1 MTLLNL
7 TSQVTW
13 WIKIPTKLGHIFLKN
28 KTKPYVKAYKSQPT
42 TKKPFFKNPTTQ
54 THSHSHCLIFTRPN
68 RLKRPVWTEIDRNG
82 PNGLWLTDTLPSL
95 SLSHSKKRERE
106 RERRARRAKFLVP
119 YIACI
124 SYYIYIY
131 IRNSIICH
139 IAIVKNGYAS
149 PPIYVLVN

>member
-54 THSHSHCLIFTRPN
+54 THSHSHFLIFTRPN

-106 RERRARRAKFLVP
+106 REEQEEQNFLFP
-119 YIACI
+119 ILHAFHI
-124 SYYIYIY
+124 IYIYIY
-131 IRNSIICH
+131 VIRLS
-139 IAIVKNGYAS
+139 AT
-149 PPIYVLVN
+149 

>member
-1 MTLLNL
+1 MTLPNL

-119 YIACI
+119 YIACN

-131 IRNSIICH
+131 I
-139 IAIVKNGYAS
+139 YA
-149 PPIYVLVN
+149 